1 MCFGGDG
8 VLFFDVNQ
16 TIMWSTFFFQMQKG
30 VSLEEES
37 TEEIVL
43 KPSSKHN
50 HFCWD
55 STLGIN
61 RLSRLKWA
69 WKLKEIGALTLL
81 SSSSF
86 FDPRV
91 SEGTN

>member
-1 MCFGGDG
+1 MKTPSLRHSLSLVFELEANLLCFGGDG

-43 KPSSKHN
+43 KEV
-50 HFCWD
+50 
-55 STLGIN
+55 IEQ
-61 RLSRLKWA
+61 A
-69 WKLKEIGALTLL
+69 
-81 SSSSF
+81 
-86 FDPRV
+86 
-91 SEGTN
+91 

>member
-16 TIMWSTFFFQMQKG
+16 TIMWSTFFFQTQKG

-43 KPSSKHN
+43 KEA
-50 HFCWD
+50 
-55 STLGIN
+55 IEQ
-61 RLSRLKWA
+61 A
-69 WKLKEIGALTLL
+69 
-81 SSSSF
+81 
-86 FDPRV
+86 
-91 SEGTN
+91 

>member
-8 VLFFDVNQ
+8 VSFFDVNQ

-43 KPSSKHN
+43 KEV
-50 HFCWD
+50 
-55 STLGIN
+55 IEQ
-61 RLSRLKWA
+61 A
-69 WKLKEIGALTLL
+69 
-81 SSSSF
+81 
-86 FDPRV
+86 
-91 SEGTN
+91 